1 MGPQKPPTAKFLEF
15 EYFLTLKDK
24 FIQILPEQKQTWGHV
39 IFIHKSYNEFVNK
52 IVFICPK
59 AEQKWNFMFFWKAI
73 SQSLAY
79 LSVFFFFE
87 SHQEREGNKERPKS
101 CFQKS
106 FPKFNYGSTK

>member
-1 MGPQKPPTAKFLEF
+1 
-15 EYFLTLKDK
+15 
-24 FIQILPEQKQTWGHV
+24 
-39 IFIHKSYNEFVNK
+39 
-52 IVFICPK
+52 
-59 AEQKWNFMFFWKAI
+59 MFFWKAV

-87 SHQEREGNKERPKS
+87 SHQERKGNKERAKS